1 MKPESAN
8 RIIDAYFEVFDELS
22 LKSFSQGWGVIV
34 DELEDRLRS
43 IRPIR
48 TREGFLA
55 KLLKEREPQPFE
67 LEAQIEMIHLLPYK
81 IRKVMPEAI
90 RKTAQAFP
98 QDPGGRPRAFTNEE
112 SRYVCK
118 EVGELIVRG
127 VRLGDAQ
134 TQLALR
140 MTKKLGKDISIRTVQ
155 RAWQNRAKW
164 FQPEQDDSKS

>member
-8 RIIDAYFEVFDELS
+8 RIIDAYFEVFDQLS
-22 LKSFSQGWGVIV
+22 VKSFTQGWGVII

-55 KLLKEREPQPFE
+55 KLLKEREPEPFE

-81 IRKVMPEAI
+81 IRKVMPEAV
-90 RKTAQAFP
+90 RKAGQAFP
-98 QDPGGRPRAFTNEE
+98 QDPGGRPRAFTDEE

-118 EVGELIVRG
+118 EIGELIVRG

-140 MTKKLGKDISIRTVQ
+140 MSKKLEKDISVRSVQ
-155 RAWQNRAKW
+155 RAWQDRAKW
-164 FQPEQDDSKS
+164 FGAKTEDSTT